1 MTEQIES
8 GSSVS
13 FKYNKQLFQQNLFSS
28 SFNCCW
34 FFLVQVTCQLA
45 GIVDRTDLLPFSTC
59 PDVEDHSK
67 GPAVWLAVV
76 DGVDH
81 LLVASSL
88 SSFLGS
94 EGSFFW
100 NVYFCTFRKIHNL
113 YLYLFFQYFF
123 HNLASCAGVFNWL
136 LVTHQSLCSFFL
148 CCLQWSFTRLT
159 NAVQKENTSGP
170 RIGNF
175 ILICFCICFVSVLL
189 NHPFQYF
196 LS

>member
-1 MTEQIES
+1 MTEQIKA

-13 FKYNKQLFQQNLFSS
+13 FEYNKQLFQQNLFSS
-28 SFNCCW
+28 SFNCC
-34 FFLVQVTCQLA
+34 QLA
-45 GIVDRTDLLPFSTC
+45 GIVDRTDSLPFWTF